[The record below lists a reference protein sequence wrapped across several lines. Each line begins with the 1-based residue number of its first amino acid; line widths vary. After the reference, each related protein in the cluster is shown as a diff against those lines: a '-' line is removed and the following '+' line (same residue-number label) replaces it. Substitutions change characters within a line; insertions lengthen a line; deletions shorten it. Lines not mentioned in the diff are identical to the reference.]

1 MAKSKENKNMTKTTK
16 NWNKLVLR
24 LHHGL
29 KTKQVTTLMLEGLV
43 FLDIPPFKTRMS
55 VLYVFPSFKRGGGGG
70 EGLCGGAGLH
80 SRLLKIKGK
89 HI

>member
-1 MAKSKENKNMTKTTK
+1 M
-16 NWNKLVLR
+16 
-24 LHHGL
+24 
-29 KTKQVTTLMLEGLV
+29 

-55 VLYVFPSFKRGGGGG
+55 VLYVFPSFKRGGGGV

>member
-1 MAKSKENKNMTKTTK
+1 M
-16 NWNKLVLR
+16 
-24 LHHGL
+24 
-29 KTKQVTTLMLEGLV
+29 
-43 FLDIPPFKTRMS
+43 FLDVPPLKTRMS
-55 VLYVFPSFKRGGGGG
+55 VLYVFLSFKGGGGV

>member
-1 MAKSKENKNMTKTTK
+1 M
-16 NWNKLVLR
+16 
-24 LHHGL
+24 
-29 KTKQVTTLMLEGLV
+29 

-70 EGLCGGAGLH
+70 VEGLCGGAGLH